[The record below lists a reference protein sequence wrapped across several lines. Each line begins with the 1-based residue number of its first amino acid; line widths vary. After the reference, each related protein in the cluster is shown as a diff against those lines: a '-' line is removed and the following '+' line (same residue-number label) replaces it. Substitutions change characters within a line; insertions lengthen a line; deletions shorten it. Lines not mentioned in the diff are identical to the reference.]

1 VSLGVLGGTFNPIHF
16 AHLRLAE
23 EIREALELE
32 RVLFVPAAQPPL
44 KPQGVAPA
52 ADRLEMVEL
61 ATASNPVFDVLDL
74 ELHREGPSYTVDTL
88 AELGRRFPGQ
98 PLWFVMGSDALAELA
113 LWRQPETLVSLANL
127 AIVQRPGE
135 PQVDPGALLPND
147 LRVQFAPGPG
157 GLVHESGRELRVIA
171 TTELSLSATD
181 IRERVARGASI
192 RYLVPDSVCEYI
204 AKHRL
209 YEEGP

>member
-23 EIREALELE
+23 EIREALALE

-44 KPQGVAPA
+44 KPRVAPA
-52 ADRLEMVEL
+52 PDRLEMVKL
-61 ATASNPVFDVLDL
+61 ATASNPAFTVIDL
-74 ELHREGPSYTVDTL
+74 ELQRDGPSYTVDTL
-88 AELGRRFPGQ
+88 AELGRRFPDE
-98 PLWFVMGSDALAELA
+98 PLWFVMGSDALAELS
-113 LWRQPETLVSLANL
+113 LWREPETLVTLANL

-135 PQVDPGALLPND
+135 ARVDPGALLPNG
-147 LRVQFAPGPG
+147 LRVQFAPAPG
-157 GLVHESGRELRVIA
+157 GLVHESGRELRVIP

-209 YEEGP
+209 YEEAP